1 MSKSDI
7 LQSTEHAFII
17 ESAVHAV
24 RLVVESVV
32 DRSIVRVPVHVI
44 VFELFVLVSCV
55 DLSRIFGAD
64 SDAPTGSLTS
74 DLGQVWCRA
83 PFIVLAI
90 QSINVGVY
98 EYASALIVV
107 VALLQACSSTLTT
120 YAVVAFFFLQLH
132 AHSERSNFL
141 RILSLW
147 ALLFASFATQ
157 IKYARYISVLAL
169 ELASWATERYMLP
182 WRISEAYKCCNY
194 GWRFVVVVIGV
205 HALDGNAEEERCTS
219 AMRQQSGSHG
229 ARACRVRRSCYV
241 RCRVSPLGL
250 LLAYVEGLNLIPLRI
265 CRSETDARTFRVV
278 LFGAAHVADLNIL
291 HDDCG
296 WKPCDSYESLF
307 AASRFPFR
315 RIILGVLLR
324 FVR

>member
-1 MSKSDI
+1 
-7 LQSTEHAFII
+7 L
-17 ESAVHAV
+17 
-24 RLVVESVV
+24 
-32 DRSIVRVPVHVI
+32 
-44 VFELFVLVSCV
+44 
-55 DLSRIFGAD
+55 
-64 SDAPTGSLTS
+64 
-74 DLGQVWCRA
+74 CRA
-83 PFIVLAI
+83 PLIVLAI
-90 QSINVGVY
+90 QSVNIGVY

-107 VALLQACSSTLTT
+107 VALLQTCSSTLTT

-147 ALLFASFATQ
+147 ALLFASFVTQ

-194 GWRFVVVVIGV
+194 GWRFIVGFLIGV
-205 HALDGNAEEERCTS
+205 HALDGNAEEGTLYLRDASTEWLPTVRGL
-219 AMRQQSGSHG
+219 AVYGD
-229 ARACRVRRSCYV
+229 RAYV
-241 RCRVSPLGL
+241 RYRVSPLGL